1 MTVAVSARRLAILTA
16 CLSSIGPFA
25 IDTYLPA
32 FPAIGEALHA
42 SELQVQQTLTFY
54 LATFAF
60 MNLWHGALSD
70 ALGRRRVLLWAQGVF
85 VIGCVGAS
93 MAGSIEQLW
102 FWRAVQ
108 GAAGGA
114 GMSVGRAVV
123 RDVFSGADAQ
133 RLLGQAMMLF
143 AIAPAVAPI
152 VGGWVHFAFGWR
164 GVFVFLALVGFALWW
179 FTFRMLPE
187 TLPVSKRQ
195 NLKPG
200 ELLRAYRGFF
210 GATPFWRLAGALA
223 TNFQG
228 FFLYVLAAPAF
239 LLQHLKVSPQAF
251 AWLFIPSM
259 LGTLAGGALSARLA
273 GRVSLVA
280 TVRIGYGLMFAAAAY
295 NLVLGALGTTTLPWA
310 VLPFAVYTCGMG
322 TAMSA
327 LQVMLLD
334 LSPTRRGMV
343 SSCHAFTQSVAN
355 AFTAG
360 VIVPWVWHS
369 TQAMAVAMFIYLSIG
384 AVAFLLHRLAADRTA
399 EA

>member
-32 FPAIGEALHA
+32 FPAIAESLGATG
-42 SELQVQQTLTFY
+42 LQVQQTLTFY
-54 LATFAF
+54 LGTFAV

-70 ALGRRRVLLWAQGVF
+70 ALGRRRVLLWAQAVF
-85 VIGCVGAS
+85 TIGCVGAS
-93 MAGSIEQLW
+93 LAGSIEELW

-123 RDVFSGADAQ
+123 RDVFSGSDAQ

-152 VGGWVHFAFGWR
+152 VGGWIHFAFGWR
-164 GVFVFLALVGFALWW
+164 GVFVFLAIIGAALGA
-179 FTFRMLPE
+179 FTYTMLPE
-187 TLPVSKRQ
+187 TLPPSRRQ
-195 NLKPG
+195 SLHPAS
-200 ELLRAYRGFF
+200 LLRAYWSFF
-210 GATPFWRLAGALA
+210 SAAKFWRLAGALA

-228 FFLYVLAAPAF
+228 FFLYVLAAPMF
-239 LLQHLKVSPQAF
+239 LLEHLKVSPQAF
-251 AWLFIPSM
+251 GWLFIPSM

-273 GRVSLVA
+273 GRMPLER
-280 TVRIGYGLMFAAAAY
+280 TVRLGYLLMALAAGY
-295 NLVLGALGTTTLPWA
+295 NLVLGLAGITALPW
-310 VLPFAVYTCGMG
+310 VVVQFAVYTCGMG
-322 TAMSA
+322 LAMSG
-327 LQVMLLD
+327 LQVLLLD

-355 AFTAG
+355 ALTAG
-360 VIVPWVWHS
+360 LVAPWVWHS
-369 TQAMAVAMFIYLSIG
+369 TGTMALAMAVFLAIG
-384 AVAFLLHRLAADRTA
+384 ASSFASYRRDTRASVGA
-399 EA
+399 